1 MNTRMMLGWVAAALI
16 ASSGTVALGS
26 GHPTRE
32 GVRRDPLVG
41 PHPNALR
48 ESERPP
54 MGVDRVDRVVVK
66 GSPRGRAHT
75 TTPASGVTTDRL
87 DRRVRSGS
95 PRGAAV
101 WGGR

>member
-1 MNTRMMLGWVAAALI
+1 MKHRIILGWVAAALI
-16 ASSGTVALGS
+16 ASSGTTALGS

-54 MGVDRVDRVVVK
+54 MGVDGVDRGVVK

-101 WGGR
+101 WEGR